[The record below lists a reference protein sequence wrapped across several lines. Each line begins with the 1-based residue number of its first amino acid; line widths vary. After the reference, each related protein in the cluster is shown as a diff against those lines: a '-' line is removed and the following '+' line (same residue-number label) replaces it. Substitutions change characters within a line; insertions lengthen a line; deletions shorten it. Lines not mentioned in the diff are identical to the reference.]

1 MQREFLL
8 QSRYQV
14 LHGVE
19 QGLKLDHVG
28 QTAVVIMFQ
37 DRLGLEADQ
46 IHHHRIRTKTQFRK
60 QDHLIGD
67 RCTVQR
73 DFAGYL
79 GEVSLYFS
87 LRQQFDIRAMFRT
100 H

>member
-19 QGLKLDHVG
+19 HGLKLGHVG
-28 QTAVVIMFQ
+28 QTAVVIMLQ

-46 IHHHRIRTKTQFRK
+46 IHHHCIRTKT
-60 QDHLIGD
+60 
-67 RCTVQR
+67 
-73 DFAGYL
+73 
-79 GEVSLYFS
+79 
-87 LRQQFDIRAMFRT
+87 
-100 H
+100 